1 MSYLAPDNVEKSLN
15 HDRYWTRGVLEL
27 LYKRCDE
34 LRISDPASGYLFAEV
49 LPDLVKLIPWSRLGC
64 GELEQGWWI
73 RSVML
78 RVELSE
84 LAGKRVDLGP
94 ATSFRGRPMRLSTAA
109 EVLRRRGA
117 VLFRRGEIDDAGVV
131 IREAVELYRRVDP
144 SIPFRNPGL
153 AEALLLDVL
162 CGGSTVNL
170 AEAASLVARRTPIH
184 QAVAWGLVHRRD
196 ETTLEEKQALGQ
208 WIQHVVRTHHYARSP
223 CDPAKTALL
232 WAQGLAHERVGF
244 IPIAIRRLQ
253 AALKWLDPRWKP
265 ICALDLYGAAR
276 VEHLDI
282 ATESLAL
289 ARSLAD
295 STLMPYLENVED
307 LDFTEM
313 DERRRSMVRNHLHD
327 IPDFYPVR
335 NLSTDHDP
343 RLISSQL
350 IPPLSG

>member
-1 MSYLAPDNVEKSLN
+1 MRYLTPDNVSKALS
-15 HDRYWTRGVLEL
+15 HHRYWSRGVLEL

-34 LRISDPASGYLFAEV
+34 LRFRDPVSGHLFAEV

-64 GELEQGWWI
+64 QEVEQSWWI
-73 RSVML
+73 RSVVL

-94 ATSFRGRPMRLSTAA
+94 STSFRGRPMRLAIAA

-117 VLFRRGEIDDAGVV
+117 VLFRRGDIDDAGAV
-131 IREAVELYRRVDP
+131 IREAVDLYRRVDP
-144 SIPFRNPGL
+144 GVPFRNPGL
-153 AEALLLDVL
+153 AEALMLDAL

-170 AEAASLVARRTPIH
+170 VEAASLVEPRAPIH

-196 ETTLEEKQALGQ
+196 ETTLEENQALGQ

-244 IPIAIRRLQ
+244 IPIAIRRFQ
-253 AALKWLDPRWKP
+253 MALKWLDPRWKP
-265 ICALDLYGAAR
+265 ICAFDLYGAAR
-276 VEHLDI
+276 IEQRDV
-282 ATESLAL
+282 ATEALAL

-295 STLMPYLENVED
+295 ATLMPYLENVED
-307 LDFTEM
+307 LDVTEL
-313 DERRRSMVRNHLHD
+313 DERRRSMVQNHLHD
-327 IPDFYPVR
+327 IPDFYPVQ

-343 RLISSQL
+343 RLTRPIVE
-350 IPPLSG
+350 